1 MDITNQTTIN
11 EWSNFSDE
19 DLNNFGIDG
28 DDARKNLL
36 DQHILRLLGPVS
48 DKQILD
54 AGCGNGY
61 MCRKLASMGAIVTGL
76 EPSTSLFEYCTRQE
90 ELKPCGIIYIQQD
103 ITQLDLEPSFDAVV
117 LINVLMDIPDY
128 RLAMKNCIESIKSGG
143 LLVFSILHPA
153 FPGFQDEWDKTGT
166 VAISEYFNAVPLKQK
181 YGHLHTRPIQDYL
194 NNIIQLGCSIEEV
207 VEPQSKDE
215 EIDSRNY
222 HVPQFLI
229 IKAIKK

>member
-1 MDITNQTTIN
+1 MDISNQSTID

-19 DLNNFGIDG
+19 DLINFGIDG

-61 MCRKLASMGAIVTGL
+61 MSRKLASLGAIVTGV
-76 EPSTSLFEYCTRQE
+76 EPSTNLFEYCTKQE
-90 ELKPCGIIYIQQD
+90 ELKPRGITYIQKD

-128 RLAMKNCIESIKSGG
+128 LLALEKCIKLLKPGG
-143 LLVFSILHPA
+143 LLILSILHPA
-153 FPGFQDEWDKTGT
+153 FPGFQDEWDKTAT
-166 VAISEYFNAVPLKQK
+166 VTISEYFNAAPLKQR
-181 YGHLHTRPIQDYL
+181 YGHLNTRPIQDYL
-194 NNIIQLGCSIEEV
+194 NNIIQLGCTLKEV
-207 VEPQSKDE
+207 VEPQSNSAEVDA
-215 EIDSRNY
+215 RNY

-229 IKAIKK
+229 IKARKK